1 MVALREGQIGREKY
15 EVKSTTCLE
24 WNTLTQIAQIGTD
37 TQRSQI
43 GCKRLPIMRVGQHT
57 AAMLKC
63 GRSMNV
69 AHGRF
74 ALNGIGFILCSRIQ
88 YLVRYGGCLL

>member
-15 EVKSTTCLE
+15 EVKSVHHE

-43 GCKRLPIMRVGQHT
+43 GCKRLPIMRVGQQF

-63 GRSMNV
+63 GRSKNV
-69 AHGRF
+69 AQR
-74 ALNGIGFILCSRIQ
+74 LNISTIVCERHAAA
-88 YLVRYGGCLL
+88 